1 MHRLVLPLL
10 LFFVTAEWP
19 QNALGQGVPEPKQ
32 LVETPQGGGEIQVK
46 NADISAIIK
55 IFSSKTKRNYILDE
69 RVKGKISLYIPS
81 KVSADESLRVLEAV
95 LAMKGFTS
103 VPIGDNLW
111 KIVPSKEARQST
123 IPTKTESDSGTP
135 SAAMVTRLMNLKY
148 IQADEVQQLLTQLVS
163 PDGLIS
169 AYGGT
174 NSLILIDSEDNVE
187 RLVNIITSL
196 DLPFSD
202 RDMTIIPIQFASA
215 EDIANKLEE
224 ILGEPSDKQNN
235 NQNRGGE
242 MSAMDL
248 IRSRLREA
256 AGNSQ
261 AAASTAQ
268 GGAAVNTARASLSV
282 GSRSK
287 APKIIPDERTNA
299 LIVVADEDMT
309 ARIKALVSKLDS
321 KFDLSGNRFY
331 VYHCQH
337 ANATDLADVLG
348 NLTGSGSSGGS
359 KGSGSSLGNDLDL
372 DSGFGGSSKTS
383 SSSKRSSSSSRL
395 SNQSRTPGSSRSN
408 SQQKSTSVG
417 GNSGQFGEDL
427 SITADPA
434 TNSLIISASKSDYEK
449 LRSLLQELDV
459 KRRQVLVEALLLEV
473 SLTGTTDLGTEFLTS
488 GGGKDG
494 GVLARNDQGGL
505 TNLLS
510 DPSKLSGFSLAAA
523 SAGSLTLPQGI
534 TLPTQAVLLSAAQRN
549 TNVNVLSSPT
559 ILATDNQEAEIV
571 VGQNVPFVSS
581 ISSNETNLNNTFNQV
596 DRQDVGITLRLT
608 PQISSG
614 DTVTLKIFTEVSSV
628 VSQTANSRLGP
639 TTTVRTSDTTVI
651 TKHGQMVVIGGL
663 MADDS
668 NESDEGV
675 PFLKDIPVLGSLF
688 RSSTQT
694 HERRNLLIFITPRVI
709 KDQFDSRDSTIE
721 RRDSIEKMIDEN
733 DMDPKREQVL
743 RSPAIDR
750 VSEAKM
756 YDGAKPSTITAP
768 PDLTP
773 DNTSTANSVRT
784 DVVRRVV
791 NVTGTGEIKL
801 NVTDSG
807 AAAKRFVVLKTTH
820 AVDGLPFSTGNPLI
834 GVEVPEGVPELFAG
848 TNFGYKIDD
857 TIARFSVVGRY
868 TDRESAKEEN
878 AKLPGN
884 WYVLSPFEAMK
895 FGKGPWVTLDKSSRE

>member
-1 MHRLVLPLL
+1 MHRIIAALSLALL
-10 LFFVTAEWP
+10 LSVTSE
-19 QNALGQGVPEPKQ
+19 NATAQGVPAPKPLAEPQ
-32 LVETPQGGGEIQVK
+32 ASGSEIQVK

-81 KVSADESLRVLEAV
+81 KVSADESLRVLDAV

-123 IPTKTESDSGTP
+123 IPTKTESDGAIP
-135 SAAMVTRLMNLKY
+135 SAAMVTRLVNLKY
-148 IQADEVQQLLTQLVS
+148 IQAEEVQQLLTQLIS
-163 PDGLIS
+163 ADGLIS

-174 NSLILIDSEDNVE
+174 NALILIDSEDNVE
-187 RLVNIITSL
+187 RLVNIISSL
-196 DLPFSD
+196 DIPFSD
-202 RDMTIIPIQFASA
+202 REMTIIPIQYASA
-215 EDIANKLEE
+215 DDIAGKLEE
-224 ILGEPSDKQNN
+224 ILGEPSDKQNSN
-235 NQNRGGE
+235 GKNAGDL
-242 MSAMDL
+242 SAIDL

-256 AGNSQ
+256 SGATQNNAGGSAGQ
-261 AAASTAQ
+261 IAGAQ
-268 GGAAVNTARASLSV
+268 GARASLAV

-299 LIVVADEDMT
+299 LIVVADDDMT
-309 ARIKALVSKLDS
+309 ARIRALVSKLDS

-337 ANATDLADVLG
+337 ASATDLADVLG
-348 NLTGSGSSGGS
+348 NLTGQGGGGGS
-359 KGSGSSLGNDLDL
+359 TGGSTLG
-372 DSGFGGSSKTS
+372 GFGGDSDMDSLSGRRS
-383 SSSKRSSSSSRL
+383 SSSKRGGSSSRL
-395 SNQSRTPGSSRSN
+395 ASQSRTPGSSRSTT
-408 SQQKSTSVG
+408 QKKSTSVG

-449 LRSLLQELDV
+449 LRALLQELDV

-494 GVLARNDQGGL
+494 GVIARNDLGGL

-510 DPSKLSGFSLAAA
+510 DPSKISGFSLAAA
-523 SAGSLTLPQGI
+523 SAGSLKLPAGI

-549 TNVNVLSSPT
+549 SNVNVLSSPT

-675 PFLKDIPVLGSLF
+675 PFLKDLPVLGSLF
-688 RSSTQT
+688 RSSTHT
-694 HERRNLLIFITPRVI
+694 RERRNLLIFITPRVI
-709 KDQFDSRDSTIE
+709 KDQFDSRDATVES
-721 RRDSIEKMIDEN
+721 RDEIEKVIGDN
-733 DMDPKREQVL
+733 DMDPRREQVL
-743 RSPAIDR
+743 HDPAIDT

-756 YDGAKPSTITAP
+756 FDGEKPSTITAP
-768 PDLTP
+768 PVVKQENADEAK
-773 DNTSTANSVRT
+773 NIRA
-784 DVVRRVV
+784 DVKRRVV
-791 NVTGTGEIKL
+791 NVGQSDEIK
-801 NVTDSG
+801 VSVEDP
-807 AAAKRFVVLKTTH
+807 ADQAKRFVVLK
-820 AVDGLPFSTGNPLI
+820 AERSVGGLPFAAENKLV
-834 GVEVPEGVPELFAG
+834 GVELPDGGPALFSAERY
-848 TNFGYKIDD
+848 GYQVDD
-857 TIARFSVVGRY
+857 EMAEFQVIGRY
-868 TDRESAKEEN
+868 QSKEEAAKEN
-878 AKLPGN
+878 KKLPSS
-884 WYVLSPFEAMK
+884 WYTLSPYEVMK
-895 FGKGPWVTLDKSSRE
+895 FGTGPWVSMKAEAKE